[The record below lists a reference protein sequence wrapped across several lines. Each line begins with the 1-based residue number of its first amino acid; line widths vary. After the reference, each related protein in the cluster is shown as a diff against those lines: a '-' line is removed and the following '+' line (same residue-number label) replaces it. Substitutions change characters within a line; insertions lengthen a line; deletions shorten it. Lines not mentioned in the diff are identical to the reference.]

1 MSLFRK
7 VALTEFCPSLAIGQE
22 AAAALKAKAQTV
34 CHLLRMTQTYETVI
48 VLKSTHNEIYIKLY
62 IKLYIKFY

>member
-7 VALTEFCPSLAIGQE
+7 VALTEFCPSLAVGQE

-48 VLKSTHNEIYIKLY
+48 VLKSTHHHYIIIIY
-62 IKLYIKFY
+62 